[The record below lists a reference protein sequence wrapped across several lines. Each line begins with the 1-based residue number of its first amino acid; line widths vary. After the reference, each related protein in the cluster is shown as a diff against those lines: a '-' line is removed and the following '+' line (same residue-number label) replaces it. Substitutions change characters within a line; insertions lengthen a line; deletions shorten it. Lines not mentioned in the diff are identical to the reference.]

1 MMTLDEVFT
10 VIQDTSH
17 EITDAYY
24 EKMEMSDI
32 SLLTMYIYLLK
43 AKLEEYNSEEND
55 VNE

>member
-1 MMTLDEVFT
+1 MTLDEVFT